1 MEFVSPEGLRLD
13 GRRPN
18 DLRRM
23 KAELG
28 VFEGCDGSAR
38 VEHGNTKALAV
49 VYGPHE
55 PTRGGA
61 LHDRCKITCEYST
74 ATFST
79 MERKFRSKGDRKSS
93 EVEEMISRTFEEAI
107 MTHLYPRS
115 EVNIFVQ
122 ILQADGGEMVAVVNA
137 ATLAL
142 IDAGIA
148 MKDYVVA
155 CSAGC
160 IDGTNVLDV
169 NHLEATARGP
179 VLTIAVLPKSA
190 KIALS
195 MMDGRIHMDQFKPL
209 LEVVTTGC
217 DSVYQVLRD
226 SVVKRTEA
234 LAANSTLGSA

>member
-1 MEFVSPEGLRLD
+1 MTALP
-13 GRRPN
+13 
-18 DLRRM
+18 
-23 KAELG
+23 
-28 VFEGCDGSAR
+28 GSAR
-38 VEHGNTKALAV
+38 VDHGNTKVLAV
-49 VYGPHE
+49 VYGPRE
-55 PTRGGA
+55 PMRGSG
-61 LHDRCKITCEYST
+61 LHDRCKISCEYST

-79 MERKFRSKGDRKSS
+79 MERKFRSKGDRKSA
-93 EVEEMISRTFEEAI
+93 EVEEMIARTFQEAI

-115 EVNIFVQ
+115 EVSIFVQ

-169 NHLEATARGP
+169 NHLETTARGP
-179 VLTIAVLPKSA
+179 VLTVAILPKST

-195 MMDGRIHMDQFKPL
+195 MMDGRIHMDQFQPL
-209 LEVVTTGC
+209 LEMVSTGC
-217 DSVYQVLRD
+217 DSVYNVLRD
-226 SVVKRTEA
+226 SVMERTEA
-234 LAANSTLGSA
+234 LAANSTLAQ